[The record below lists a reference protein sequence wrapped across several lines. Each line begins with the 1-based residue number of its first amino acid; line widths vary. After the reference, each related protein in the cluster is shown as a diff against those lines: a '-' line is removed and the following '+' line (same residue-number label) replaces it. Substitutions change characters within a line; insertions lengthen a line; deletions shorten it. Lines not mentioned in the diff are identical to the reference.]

1 MCNTDWKQKALTPVL
16 LNKTD
21 ESYSTVLDLQNAI
34 KQDDILNI
42 AVTGP
47 FGSGKSSV
55 LKTFMAEADTD
66 TKVLDISLATLEADE
81 SVLNTQGEDP
91 ENKKC
96 IKKDKLFNRKIEYS
110 ILQQLVYRKTLEALT
125 YSRML
130 KIRHFD
136 AHSIR
141 LISSYIVGFIV
152 LVAFVMN

>member
-1 MCNTDWKQKALTPVL
+1 MSNTDWKQKALTLVL
-16 LNKTD
+16 LNKTN
-21 ESYSTVLDLQNAI
+21 ESYSTVLDLQNSI

-55 LKTFMAEADTD
+55 LNTFMAKADSD
-66 TKVLDISLATLEADE
+66 TKVLDISLATLDADE
-81 SVLNTQGEDP
+81 SVLNTQWDDSK
-91 ENKKC
+91 NKKD
-96 IKKDKLFNRKIEYS
+96 IKTDRLLNRKIEFS
-110 ILQQLVYRKTLEALT
+110 ILQQLVYRKTLEALP

-136 AHSIR
+136 SHTIR
-141 LISSYIVGFIV
+141 LISSYIIGFIV